1 MVQKI
6 YPNYAPGDFTKWS
19 FHNMRLGEVFR
30 PYLLE
35 VLAVSKRLFHSRLG
49 NVQMTCKKVC
59 SQKRKGL
66 HHDQCCWSQGG
77 RGGAGVPHTLR
88 CQINESNQLSF
99 LDFFPQPTRL
109 FGPTRSHFPPF
120 SGMSQGLKIWGE

>member
-66 HHDQCCWSQGG
+66 HHDQGCRSQG
-77 RGGAGVPHTLR
+77 RGGAEGAPRPPIFLADHLTYSNR
-88 CQINESNQLSF
+88 GGGGAHNEHYITTYFPRIFRSF
-99 LDFFPQPTRL
+99 Y
-109 FGPTRSHFPPF
+109 GPA
-120 SGMSQGLKIWGE
+120 I